1 MSWVTIATTDIT
13 PRLSDEELAALRR
26 NTETTGD
33 PDPLAKLIT
42 QVVPKI
48 RRACAAGGATLGPA
62 STIPDELLDSALS
75 IIRYRLCSGMPGGL
89 LNEDRRKEYADAI
102 AELDVIAEDA
112 AGIVEP
118 TTESTDTTVAGGI
131 TPGYS
136 SDDPPNGPRNF
147 DRTDQEGI

>member
-1 MSWVTIATTDIT
+1 MSWQTITAADIE
-13 PRLSDEELAALRR
+13 PRLSDEELTALRR
-26 NTETTGD
+26 DYETTGKA
-33 PDPLAKLIT
+33 DPLSALIT
-42 QVVPKI
+42 QVTAKV

-102 AELDVIAEDA
+102 TELDAIAKDA

-147 DRTDQEGI
+147 DRQDQEGI